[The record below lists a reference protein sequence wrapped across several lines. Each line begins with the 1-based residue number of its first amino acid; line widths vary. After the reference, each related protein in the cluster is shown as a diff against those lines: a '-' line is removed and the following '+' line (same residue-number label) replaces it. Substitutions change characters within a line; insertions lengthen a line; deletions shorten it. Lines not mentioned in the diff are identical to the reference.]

1 MYAVVFG
8 QTITR
13 GGEELERLIADD
25 ATPVVADQMLSA
37 DLDGEVV
44 MINLS
49 KGVYYG
55 LEGVGS
61 RVWELVQER
70 RTLREMREEILTE
83 YDVEPKRLE
92 QDLQAVLGKMVD
104 QGLIEVE

>member
-1 MYAVVFG
+1 M
-8 QTITR
+8 
-13 GGEELERLIADD
+13 ERLIADD

-44 MINLS
+44 MINLN

-83 YDVEPKRLE
+83 YDVEPRRLE

-104 QGLIEVE
+104 QGLIDVE

>member
-1 MYAVVFG
+1 M
-8 QTITR
+8 
-13 GGEELERLIADD
+13 IADD
-25 ATPVVADQMLSA
+25 ATPIVADQMLSA

-83 YDVEPKRLE
+83 YDVEPNRLE
-92 QDLQAVLGKMVD
+92 QDLQAVLGRMVD